1 MGETFGGCH
10 AMKDSTLKVTFQF
23 TNDFTFIGN
32 TILFKTKNFAKQ
44 AIVFFTVFHATE
56 MSFVL

>member
-1 MGETFGGCH
+1 
-10 AMKDSTLKVTFQF
+10 MKDSTLKVTFQF